1 MIEKIDLFAMYA
13 RRIIIE
19 KPEDPISFLIDSIS
33 QDPFVPASANAS
45 SNEEK
50 RS

>member
-1 MIEKIDLFAMYA
+1 MLVVFVDG
-13 RRIIIE
+13 RIVIE

-33 QDPFVPASANAS
+33 QDPFVPSIAGTN
-45 SNEEK
+45 NEEK